1 MNIRHCISV
10 LAFILAGF
18 YAQAQEADSVE
29 VGIAAYWEKGDVFTY
44 QYTNEKYKVD
54 ERGDT
59 T

>member
-44 QYTNEKYKVD
+44 QYTNEKYTGV
-54 ERGDT
+54 
-59 T
+59 